1 MLKTQG
7 DRKMNRLLLLFL
19 TSAFLIP
26 SVFADNK
33 VVRLGSTTSV
43 KASGLLALI
52 SPRFE
57 KDTGYKLE
65 TSATGSGKAM
75 KLAREGKFD
84 ILIVHA
90 PASEKKLIA
99 DGFATKRIPFMKN
112 YFLVAG
118 PATDPAHIKGLKD
131 IYQALKQIA
140 ATKSMFISRADDSG
154 THKKELSLWRT
165 TRIDPVGSWYYE
177 SGLGMG
183 KALELAN
190 EKSAYILVDDG
201 TWLAEKKDMSLVAL
215 TEDHA
220 NLANTYS
227 VVTLNSHR
235 IKNLNQAGA
244 KAFRDWLLSS
254 RGKSIIRGM
263 KRNGMPMFSLIPN

>member
-1 MLKTQG
+1 MLSRRG
-7 DRKMNRLLLLFL
+7 DRKMKRLLLFFV
-19 TSAFLIP
+19 SA
-26 SVFADNK
+26 SVITTAFAADK

-52 SPRFE
+52 APRFE
-57 KDTGYKLE
+57 KDTGYKLD
-65 TSATGSGKAM
+65 TFATGSGKAM
-75 KLAREGKFD
+75 QLARDGKFD

-112 YFLVAG
+112 YFLIAG
-118 PATDPAHIKGLKD
+118 PAADPAHIKGQPD
-131 IYQALKQIA
+131 VYEALKRIA

-154 THKKELSLWRT
+154 THKKELSLWHT

-190 EKSAYILVDDG
+190 KESAYILVDDG
-201 TWLAEKKDMSLVAL
+201 TWLANKKGMSLVLL
-215 TEDHA
+215 TEDHTH
-220 NLANTYS
+220 LANTYS
-227 VVTLNSHR
+227 VVTLNSQR
-235 IKNLNQAGA
+235 IKHLNQAGA
-244 KAFRDWLLSS
+244 TAFKDWLLSS
-254 RGKSIIRGM
+254 RGKDIIRGM
-263 KRNGMPMFSLIPN
+263 KRNGEPMFSLVKN